1 MLAALDT
8 YDRSTILSFIAENL
22 DKFSPREAS
31 IFNSVNFVPLFTSG
45 RTVEECAEL
54 IDCNNEIAETFRS
67 IAKFYAMFPSA
78 SLYDST
84 KSIDENRRIM
94 SGAVNAKVAKAK
106 YTAMKNAGDA
116 MASLNFVVTEGK
128 ELKGIPCGNFRIP
141 RIKIA
146 GIGDKSIEIVDE
158 YLSKHFAQIFTTG
171 EKQKIY
177 VTRYTDL
184 NNIFADVMSVLNLFE
199 SVHGIGRVK
208 AMDLYEKGFRTLQ
221 DLWQYADLND
231 AQRNGLRYYNDIRER
246 IPRSEMDVIISTLT
260 FLFSW
265 FRVAGQP
272 LIWTTAGSYRR
283 GDATSGDIDILIS
296 QTHPNVSIQTIVEKL
311 KPSGLFLEILALGKR
326 KCMAIIAGLGKARR
340 MDIRLFKPNEWAY
353 AMMYNTG
360 SYKFNILCRNKAIS
374 LGYRLNEY
382 TMLDSQGNS
391 IPAESEEQ
399 ICALL
404 GIRYYSPEERT
415 EFLTVL

>member
-1 MLAALDT
+1 MFAVLDAS
-8 YDRSTILSFIAENL
+8 DRSTVLSSIVQNL
-22 DKFSPREAS
+22 DKFSQRELS
-31 IFNSVNFVPLFTSG
+31 ILNSPHFPGLFLSG
-45 RTVEECAEL
+45 KTVEECAEL

-67 IAKFYAMFPSA
+67 IAKFYAMFPAA

-84 KSIDENRRIM
+84 KTIDENRTIM
-94 SGAVNAKVAKAK
+94 SRPVNAKVAKAK
-106 YTAMKNAGDA
+106 YNAMKNAGDA
-116 MASLNFVVTEGK
+116 IASLDFVIVDAE
-128 ELKGIPCGNFRIP
+128 ELKGKPCGNFSLP
-141 RIKIA
+141 RTKIA
-146 GIGDKSIEIVDE
+146 GIGDKSIDIVAE
-158 YLSKHFAQIFTTG
+158 FLTKHFANEG
-171 EKQKIY
+171 QKVY
-177 VTRYTDL
+177 VQRYIDL
-184 NNIFADVMSVLNLFE
+184 NNIFSDVMSVLNLFE

-208 AMDLYEKGFRTLQ
+208 ALELYEQGYRTLEQ
-221 DLWQYADLND
+221 LHSAPDLTA
-231 AQRNGLRYYNDIRER
+231 AQINGLRYYNDIRER

-283 GDATSGDIDILIS
+283 GDPTSGDIDILIS
-296 QTHPNVSIQTIVEKL
+296 QTHPNVSIQTIVDKL

-404 GIRYYSPEERT
+404 GIRYYPPEERT
-415 EFLTVL
+415 EFLTTL

>member
-1 MLAALDT
+1 M
-8 YDRSTILSFIAENL
+8 ENL
-22 DKFSPREAS
+22 DKLSVREQSIVNSPHFLS
-31 IFNSVNFVPLFTSG
+31 LFTSG
-45 RTVEECAEL
+45 RSVEECAEI
-54 IDCNNEIAETFRS
+54 IDCNSAIAEVFRS

-84 KSIDENRRIM
+84 KTIEENRRIM
-94 SGAVNAKVAKAK
+94 SGNVNPKVAKAK

-116 MASLNFVVTEGK
+116 IASLNFVVVEGK
-128 ELKGIPCGNFRIP
+128 ELKGIAAGNFLIP
-141 RIKIA
+141 RTKIA

-158 YLSKHFAQIFTTG
+158 YLFKHFAVEG
-171 EKQKIY
+171 KEKVY
-177 VTRYTDL
+177 VQRYLDL
-184 NNIFADVMSVLNLFE
+184 NNIFADVMAVLNLFE

-208 AMDLYEKGFRTLQ
+208 AMELYEQGFRTLEQ
-221 DLWQYADLND
+221 VWQYADLTA

-260 FLFSW
+260 YLFSW
-265 FRVAGQP
+265 FRVKGQP

-283 GDATSGDIDILIS
+283 GDATSGDIDILIQ
-296 QTHPNVSIQTIVEKL
+296 QTHPNVIIETIVEKL

-340 MDIRLFKPNEWAY
+340 MDIRLFKPSEWAY

-360 SYKFNILCRNKAIS
+360 SYKFNILCRNQAIS

-382 TMLDSQGNS
+382 TMLDSNGNS
-391 IPAESEEQ
+391 IPANSEEE
-399 ICALL
+399 ICSLL
-404 GIRYYSPEERT
+404 RIRYYAPEERS
-415 EFLTVL
+415 EFLTSL